1 MKTIQ
6 CLRCNI
12 AMQHVMDTKFQLG
25 QTGWLLGDWPNLLA
39 GALEAAVYTCPNCG
53 KIELFQ
59 LEPNGARDAIAK
71 RQCPHCGKWHDMDDP
86 KCPFCKYKYE

>member
-6 CLRCNI
+6 CLRCATPMRHI
-12 AMQHVMDTKFQLG
+12 MDTKFQLG

-39 GALEAAVYTCPNCG
+39 GSLEAAVYTCPNCG

-59 LEPNGARDAIAK
+59 LENAERPDVIAQ
-71 RQCPHCGKWHDMDDP
+71 RQCPRCGRWHDLDDP